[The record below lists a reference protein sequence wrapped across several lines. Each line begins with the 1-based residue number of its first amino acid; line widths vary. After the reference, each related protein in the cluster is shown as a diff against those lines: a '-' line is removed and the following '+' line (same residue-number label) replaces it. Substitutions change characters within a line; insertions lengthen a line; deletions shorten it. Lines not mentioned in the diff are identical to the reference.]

1 MELGRVS
8 GLLAYKLGSD
18 LFVFVSVFIFL
29 FLFFFFNEFSR
40 MMFLTVTAD

>member
-18 LFVFVSVFIFL
+18 LFVFVSVF
-29 FLFFFFNEFSR
+29 FFNEFSR